1 MNTKKA
7 VWIGRPEK
15 MRMTLHSIAF
25 RSEDAHSVLFV
36 LGEAGEMSISYA
48 SEAKAALTLLHTPNE
63 YIVFGEER
71 IVISFKGVRTE
82 IPHAPIRS
90 LKLVKEGKL
99 RPELIIAVPV
109 GFVNVVPSKELILS
123 LDVPSIVAR
132 GRKGGSNIAA
142 CICNALLYHM

>member
-48 SEAKAALTLLHTPNE
+48 SEAKAALTLLHTPQE

-90 LKLVKEGKL
+90 LKLVKEGKRL
-99 RPELIIAVPV
+99 SFHSGDEA
-109 GFVNVVPSKELILS
+109 ILS
-123 LDVPSIVAR
+123 IEKEAFSSSISF
-132 GRKGGSNIAA
+132 GLSSKGEGEVE
-142 CICNALLYHM
+142 LEVF

>member
-36 LGEAGEMSISYA
+36 LGEDGEMSISYS
-48 SEAKAALTLLHTPNE
+48 SEAKAALTLLHTPQE

-90 LKLVKEGKL
+90 LKLVKEGQRL
-99 RPELIIAVPV
+99 SFYSGDEA
-109 GFVNVVPSKELILS
+109 ILS
-123 LDVPSIVAR
+123 IEKEAFSSSISF
-132 GRKGGSNIAA
+132 GLSSKGEGEVE
-142 CICNALLYHM
+142 LEVF